1 VALASAGVLRQE
13 RASSASVRAESN
25 LKCPIWVILPNM
37 GHERDGGLFQDPHA
51 PKRFFKPIAC
61 LEPDLVEPGQLGI
74 ETRGPQS
81 LRGFITAIHDKLFIS
96 SQYFDI
102 ISRMNGAPLGLV
114 LQLLWFLAS
123 VLSVRRLRAGKT
135 GDDALDVPRRFRGC
149 IERTAR
155 EEFWGGSVR
164 AS

>member
-1 VALASAGVLRQE
+1 
-13 RASSASVRAESN
+13 
-25 LKCPIWVILPNM
+25 M

-114 LQLLWFLAS
+114 LQLLWFLVQHKEDDKGHRQRWRQLRPRERQYLAS